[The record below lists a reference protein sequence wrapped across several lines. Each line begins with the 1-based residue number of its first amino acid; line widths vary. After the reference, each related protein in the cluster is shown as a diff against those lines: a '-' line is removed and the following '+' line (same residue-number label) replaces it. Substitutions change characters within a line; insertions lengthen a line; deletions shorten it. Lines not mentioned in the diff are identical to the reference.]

1 MDKYKKV
8 IVLDMD
14 ETLEHGMFKKQYS
27 FNEEDLIMVLR
38 PNLDKLINKLKEV
51 KKQGIDIILCTTA
64 RDSWVERFLNLKPE
78 FRDVF
83 DKKYTRDNEKEWRE
97 YCKEKYPIEYKAQK
111 ENINLERLKP
121 ITTFGYDSVL
131 YIDDNKIDNIRLK
144 LLFEIGEGKLE
155 KDVTH
160 FTAFGFY
167 GGRIEWLDMLVY
179 EKLAKINIEFSQILE
194 EYLETER
201 NNKGCEMMCLAIDE
215 FVNKEFKIGLNLIDD
230 DYVEENNIFNKKL
243 EILQER
249 LEKLSDKLKNEIE
262 KDILDLSKYEV
273 NKILN
278 TDKKS
283 PYEGIEVKPI

>member
-1 MDKYKKV
+1 MKKYKKV
-8 IVLDMD
+8 VVLDMD

-27 FNEEDLIMVLR
+27 FNEDDLIMVLR
-38 PNLDKLINKLKEV
+38 PNLDKLIDKLKEA

-78 FRDVF
+78 FRDLF

-97 YCKEKYPIEYKAQK
+97 FDKEKYPIEYKAQK

-144 LLFEIGEGKLE
+144 MLFEIGEGKLE

-167 GGRIEWLDMLVY
+167 GGRVEWLDMLVY
-179 EKLAKINIEFSQILE
+179 EKLSKINVEFSQILQE
-194 EYLETER
+194 FLETER
-201 NNKGCEMMCLAIDE
+201 NNKGSEMMCSAIDG
-215 FVNKEFKIGLNLIDD
+215 FINKEFKIGLNLIDD
-230 DYVEENNIFNKKL
+230 DYSAEYDIFNKNL
-243 EILQER
+243 ELLQEK
-249 LEKLSDKLKNEIE
+249 LEKLSDELKSEVE
-262 KDILDLSKYEV
+262 KDILDLSEYEL
-273 NKILN
+273 NKISS
-278 TDKKS
+278 TDKKY
-283 PYEGIEVKPI
+283 PYEGI

>member
-1 MDKYKKV
+1 MEKYKKA
-8 IVLDMD
+8 IILDMD
-14 ETLEHGMFKKQYS
+14 ETLEHGMFKKKYS

-51 KKQGIDIILCTTA
+51 KRQGIDIILCTTA
-64 RDSWVERFLNLKPE
+64 RKSWVERFLNLKPE
-78 FRDVF
+78 FRDLF

-97 YCKEKYPIEYKAQK
+97 YCKEKYPIEYQAQK
-111 ENINLERLKP
+111 ENINLEKLKP

-144 LLFEIGEGKLE
+144 MLFEIGEGKLK

-167 GGRIEWLDMLVY
+167 GGRVEWIDMLVY
-179 EKLAKINIEFSQILE
+179 EKLAKINIEFSRVLQ

-201 NNKGCEMMCLAIDE
+201 NNKGCEMMCLIIDR

-230 DYVEENNIFNKKL
+230 DYVEENNIFNKNL
-243 EILQER
+243 EKLQER
-249 LEKLSDKLKNEIE
+249 LEELSDKLKNEVE
-262 KDILDLSKYEV
+262 KDILDLSEYEV

-278 TDKKS
+278 TDKKY
-283 PYEGIEVKPI
+283 PYEGIEVKQI